1 MMTREEIAKMT
12 DIINKNKDTPKYL
25 YMSKKNI
32 DIIKE
37 AGYLETRNNK
47 LMYQGVE
54 VIQW

>member
-1 MMTREEIAKMT
+1 MMTRETISAMT

-32 DIIKE
+32 DIIKD

-54 VIQW
+54 VIQC

>member
-1 MMTREEIAKMT
+1 MTRETISAMT